1 MGITGY
7 SHSRNHGLDFLKGI
21 AACGLVLA
29 HMSFPWPYGGF
40 FAYVAS
46 CGVSIFFMTSGYF
59 SLGASREK
67 LLHALK
73 RTALYLLVAYFL
85 YLFRMLIVN
94 GLDFRV
100 VGDFLMNQVLTPQHL
115 LKTLIFS
122 QSKICPVAWFLIS
135 LLMCYAMKLLLGRW
149 FRYLGYLGFIA
160 AVVVILPPVGSI
172 LDFPLFNPWLWG
184 IPFFVLGELV
194 REHEDKLQNT
204 LSRRTLLFLCL
215 VAIVNNLVA
224 RYIGTQWWHLGNM
237 LLAPSLFLL
246 LGGCGMRYNIVCRWG
261 STYAFFIYIVHP
273 LVGFVY
279 NQLRENQG
287 YLECWLRPFAV
298 LLATILL
305 AMVFYYFKS
314 LIGRLL
320 FSRYRERS

>member
-1 MGITGY
+1 MGTTGN
-7 SHSRNHGLDFLKGI
+7 SRSRNHGLDFLKGI
-21 AACGLVLA
+21 AACALVLA

-59 SLGASREK
+59 SLGATREK
-67 LLHALK
+67 LVHALK
-73 RTALYLLVAYFL
+73 RTALYLLAAYFL
-85 YLFRMLIVN
+85 YLTRMLIVN
-94 GLDFRV
+94 GLDFRAL
-100 VGDFLMNQVLTPQHL
+100 GDFLVNQVLTPQHL
-115 LKTLIFS
+115 MKTLIYS

-135 LLMCYAMKLLLGRW
+135 LLMCYVMKLLLGKW
-149 FRYLGYLGFIA
+149 FRYLGYLGLIA
-160 AVVVILPPVGSI
+160 AVIVIMPPIGSI

-194 REHEDKLQNT
+194 HEHEESLQSSF
-204 LSRRTLLFLCL
+204 SRRTLVFLCM

-224 RYIGTQWWHLGNM
+224 RYIGTQWWHMGNM
-237 LLAPSLFLL
+237 VLAPSLFLL
-246 LGGCGMRYNIVCRWG
+246 FGGSGMSYNRVCRWG

-287 YLECWLRPFAV
+287 TLECWLRPFAV
-298 LLATILL
+298 LLVTILL
-305 AMVFYYFKS
+305 AMVYYRLKS
-314 LIGRLL
+314 QIGVLL
-320 FSRYRERS
+320 CSRQPPRP